1 MDEKCWASPR
11 LNHSPTARYRR
22 KTQWQTAEP
31 SDSLASETPA
41 FASPFLFLVWARA
54 PRRPLCLARSSC
66 RHSPPNRFAAN
77 DNSLPSAAPGAVS
90 RAQQGRTGE
99 CGRASEGER
108 APTPRE
114 NGLEVALKCGKS
126 WGCRWRGMRRGKG
139 GGGGGGG
146 DGTATCGPHNRS
158 EEAVASSLAPAKL
171 DAAQCPAPRTAHGPP
186 NASVPRFLGRSLGAP
201 PWALGCLS
209 PLASLPLPW
218 ARTQC
223 QLSCDMDSHNR
234 AMSRMNAR
242 LLRPDVRFPCRS
254 RTQRRAPAFLF
265 FYCGLFQPCEPQ
277 AESGQRG
284 KGFSSAQPPRWLCNP
299 NPPHP
304 LRRRRSSNART
315 SSTQLVIG
323 AD

>member
-66 RHSPPNRFAAN
+66 RHSPPDRFAAN
-77 DNSLPSAAPGAVS
+77 DNSLPSAAPAAVS

-139 GGGGGGG
+139 GGGRRNHHLWAPQSVRRGCCFVSCSRQ
-146 DGTATCGPHNRS
+146 TRRS
-158 EEAVASSLAPAKL
+158 
-171 DAAQCPAPRTAHGPP
+171 AQCPAPRTAHAPP
-186 NASVPRFLGRSLGAP
+186 NASVPRFPGRSRGAA

-223 QLSCDMDSHNR
+223 QLSCDMDSRHVKNECTPFTT
-234 AMSRMNAR
+234 ALPVPIQGPAPGASIFIF
-242 LLRPDVRFPCRS
+242 LLWFI
-254 RTQRRAPAFLF
+254 
-265 FYCGLFQPCEPQ
+265 
-277 AESGQRG
+277 
-284 KGFSSAQPPRWLCNP
+284 SAL
-299 NPPHP
+299 
-304 LRRRRSSNART
+304 
-315 SSTQLVIG
+315 
-323 AD
+323 